1 MNHFTKL
8 YMENKIYTWE
18 TNIKIIHTLGSE
30 LQILH
35 NKLNICS

>member
-18 TNIKIIHTLGSE
+18 IKIKIIRTLGSE

-35 NKLNICS
+35 NKLNI